1 MMARDD
7 KTVEPPSLSSLAG
20 EGRGLLDIP
29 ALLAAAPL
37 LATAPRGQPHPVVV
51 LPGLGADDLG
61 LLRYAVR
68 LDSRYAVWA
77 FAEGQHAD
85 LPSITL
91 TNINR

>member
-1 MMARDD
+1 MLLVASAAR
-7 KTVEPPSLSSLAG
+7 LSHLLRLSRR
-20 EGRGLLDIP
+20 GRS
-29 ALLAAAPL
+29 AKEREEAARIL
-37 LATAPRGQPHPVVV
+37 S
-51 LPGLGADDLG
+51 GLGADDLG